1 MKSSLNEILG
11 NNAPTPTQ
19 QPSQAPANEVAAT
32 SSSVE
37 PFDYGKAE
45 AEKPTFTPPTVEP
58 QGTEQGQTSEAKI
71 VPPLVIPSQQPKPEE
86 PTENPRMSYVEMY
99 QRLNPFQP
107 PTEEE
112 LEKERK
118 KAKREKIFAA
128 IGDGISALSNLY
140 FTTRYAPNMYNHEN
154 AQSAKVER
162 KWQQLQADRDAQ
174 MNAYIRNL
182 MAAKQADDDREDK
195 DRNWKRLIGMDEYNK
210 KKDADELQYR
220 KDRDEKK
227 DEQWKDSYN
236 QKENQFN
243 VNVGLKEKDQAE
255 RARHNKA
262 TEGIAGAQLG
272 ETRRHHLVSEAQGA
286 QRLAGGGSRGKAQET
301 ITLADG
307 SVYTFSPERKGAL
320 TSLAPIMVKKAK
332 AAAERYSKANN
343 WKLAKHYKELAKSI
357 EGARSKS
364 ALAAI
369 VTANVGDFPSLDTD
383 VRNMIGAYGD
393 SEDTGSGGFNIN
405 NYQRGGSGKKTT
417 PKKTTN
423 KPPLN

>member
-1 MKSSLNEILG
+1 
-11 NNAPTPTQ
+11 
-19 QPSQAPANEVAAT
+19 
-32 SSSVE
+32 
-37 PFDYGKAE
+37 
-45 AEKPTFTPPTVEP
+45 
-58 QGTEQGQTSEAKI
+58 
-71 VPPLVIPSQQPKPEE
+71 
-86 PTENPRMSYVEMY
+86 MSYVEMY

-107 PTEEE
+107 PTEED

-118 KAKREKIFAA
+118 KAKRDKIFAA

-182 MAAKQADDDREDK
+182 MAAQQADDDREDK
-195 DRNWKRLIGMDEYNK
+195 DRNWKRQIGMDEYNK

-255 RARHNKA
+255 RARHNQV
-262 TEGIAGAQLG
+262 TEGLTGAQLG
-272 ETRRHHLVSEAQGA
+272 ETRRHHLVSENQNAQY
-286 QRLAGGGSRGKAQET
+286 LAGGGSRGKAQET

-320 TSLAPIMVKKAK
+320 TSLAPTMIKKAK

-357 EGARSKS
+357 EKAKSKS

-383 VRNMIGAYGD
+383 VRRMIGASD
-393 SEDTGSGGFNIN
+393 DFDNMNSGGFNIN
-405 NYQRGGSGKKTT
+405 NYRVGGGTTKKPT

>member
-11 NNAPTPTQ
+11 NNAPTPKQ

-32 SSSVE
+32 SSVE

-45 AEKPTFTPPTVEP
+45 EEKPTFTPPTVEP

-71 VPPLVIPSQQPKPEE
+71 VPPLAIPSQQPKPEE

-112 LEKERK
+112 LERERK

-195 DRNWKRLIGMDEYNK
+195 DRNWKRQIGMDEYNK
-210 KKDADELQYR
+210 KKDADELQYK
-220 KDRDEKK
+220 KDRDKKK
-227 DEQWKDSYN
+227 DEQWKDSYD

-255 RARHNKA
+255 RARHNQA
-262 TEGIAGAQLG
+262 TEGLAGAQLG
-272 ETRRHHLVSEAQGA
+272 ETRRHHLVSENQNAQY
-286 QRLAGGGSRGKAQET
+286 LAGGGSRGKAQET

-320 TSLAPIMVKKAK
+320 TSLAPIMIKKAK
-332 AAAERYSKANN
+332 AAAERYSKAND
-343 WKLAKHYKELAKSI
+343 WKSAKHYKELAKSI
-357 EGARSKS
+357 EKAKSKS

-369 VTANVGDFPSLDTD
+369 VTANVGDFPSLDAD
-383 VRNMIGAYGD
+383 VRNMIGASD
-393 SEDTGSGGFNIN
+393 DFDNMNSGGFNVN
-405 NYQRGGSGKKTT
+405 NYRVGGRTTKKPT

>member
-32 SSSVE
+32 SSVE

-58 QGTEQGQTSEAKI
+58 QGTEQGQTSEAKV
-71 VPPLVIPSQQPKPEE
+71 VPPLAIPSQQPKPEE
-86 PTENPRMSYVEMY
+86 PAKNPRMSYVEMY

-107 PTEEE
+107 PTEED

-182 MAAKQADDDREDK
+182 MAAQQADDDREDK
-195 DRNWKRLIGMDEYNK
+195 DRNWKRQIGMDEYNK
-210 KKDADELQYR
+210 
-220 KDRDEKK
+220 DRDKVK
-227 DEQWKDSYN
+227 DKQWEDSYN
-236 QKENQFN
+236 QKENQFK
-243 VNVGLKEKDQAE
+243 VNVGLKEKAQAE
-255 RARHNKA
+255 TARHNKA
-262 TEGIAGAQLG
+262 TEGIAGAQLV
-272 ETRRHHLVSEAQGA
+272 ETKHHHRVTEAQGA
-286 QRLAGGGSRGKAQET
+286 QRLAMGVGSGKAQET

-307 SVYTFSPERKGAL
+307 SVYVFSPERKGAL
-320 TSLAPIMVKKAK
+320 TSLAPAMIKKAK
-332 AAAERYSKANN
+332 AAAERYSKAGD
-343 WKLAKHYKELAKSI
+343 WKSSNHYKELAKSI
-357 EGARSKS
+357 ETAKSKS

>member
-11 NNAPTPTQ
+11 SNEPTPKQ

-32 SSSVE
+32 SSVE
-37 PFDYGKAE
+37 PFDYSKAE
-45 AEKPTFTPPTVEP
+45 AEKPTFTPPTVNP
-58 QGTEQGQTSEAKI
+58 QGTEQEKTSEANI
-71 VPPLVIPSQQPKPEE
+71 VPPLAIPSQQPKTEE
-86 PTENPRMSYVEMY
+86 STENPRMSYVEMY

-107 PTEEE
+107 PTEED

-140 FTTRYAPNMYNHEN
+140 FTTQYAPNMYNHEN
-154 AQSAKVER
+154 GQSAKVER

-182 MAAKQADDDREDK
+182 MAAQQADDDREDK

-210 KKDADELQYR
+210 
-220 KDRDEKK
+220 DRDKVK
-227 DEQWKDSYN
+227 DKQWKDSYD
-236 QKENQFN
+236 QKEKQFK

-262 TEGIAGAQLG
+262 VEGLKGAQVV
-272 ETRRHHLVSEAQGA
+272 ETRRNHLVTEAQGA
-286 QRLAGGGSRGKAQET
+286 QRLAMGAGSGKAQET

-307 SVYTFSPERKGAL
+307 SVYVFSPERKGAL
-320 TSLAPIMVKKAK
+320 TSLAPTMVKKAK
-332 AAAERYSKANN
+332 AAAERYSKAGD
-343 WKLAKHYKELAKSI
+343 WKSSNHYKELATALETAK
-357 EGARSKS
+357 SKS

-383 VRNMIGAYGD
+383 VRNMIGAYNY

-405 NYQRGGSGKKTT
+405 NYKRGGSGKKTT

>member
-11 NNAPTPTQ
+11 NNAPTPKQ

-32 SSSVE
+32 SSVE

-71 VPPLVIPSQQPKPEE
+71 VPPLAIPSQQPKPEE

-107 PTEEE
+107 PTEED

-182 MAAKQADDDREDK
+182 MAAQQADDDREDK
-195 DRNWKRLIGMDEYNK
+195 DRNWKRQIGMDEYNK
-210 KKDADELQYR
+210 
-220 KDRDEKK
+220 DRDKVK
-227 DEQWKDSYN
+227 DKQWEDSYN
-236 QKENQFN
+236 QKENQFK

-255 RARHNKA
+255 RARHNQV
-262 TEGIAGAQLG
+262 TEGLTRAGLG
-272 ETRRHHLVSEAQGA
+272 ETRRHHRVTEAQGA
-286 QRLAGGGSRGKAQET
+286 QRLAMGVGSGRAQDT

-307 SVYTFSPERKGAL
+307 SVYVFSPERKGAL
-320 TSLAPIMVKKAK
+320 TSLAPAMIKKAK
-332 AAAERYSKANN
+332 AAAERYSKAGD
-343 WKLAKHYKELAKSI
+343 WKSAKHYKELAKSI
-357 EGARSKS
+357 EGAKSKS

-369 VTANVGDFPSLDTD
+369 VTANVGDFPSLDAD
-383 VRNMIGAYGD
+383 VRNMIGAYD
-393 SEDTGSGGFNIN
+393 DFDNTNSGGFNIN

-417 PKKTTN
+417 PNKTAN

>member
-11 NNAPTPTQ
+11 SNEPTPKQ

-32 SSSVE
+32 SSVE
-37 PFDYGKAE
+37 PFDYSKAE
-45 AEKPTFTPPTVEP
+45 AEKPTFTPPTVNP
-58 QGTEQGQTSEAKI
+58 QGTEQEKTSEAKI
-71 VPPLVIPSQQPKPEE
+71 VPPLAIPSQQPKTEE
-86 PTENPRMSYVEMY
+86 STENPRMSYVEMY

-107 PTEEE
+107 PTEED

-140 FTTRYAPNMYNHEN
+140 FTTQYAPNMYNHEN
-154 AQSAKVER
+154 GQSAKVER

-182 MAAKQADDDREDK
+182 MAAQQADDDREDK
-195 DRNWKRLIGMDEYNK
+195 DRNWKRLIGIDEYNK
-210 KKDADELQYR
+210 DRNKVKDQ
-220 KDRDEKK
+220 
-227 DEQWKDSYN
+227 QWKDSYD
-236 QKENQFN
+236 QKEKQFK

-255 RARHNKA
+255 IARHNKA
-262 TEGIAGAQLG
+262 VERLTGAQIG
-272 ETRRHHLVSEAQGA
+272 ESRQHHRVTEAQGA
-286 QRLAGGGSRGKAQET
+286 QRLAMGAGSGKAQET

-307 SVYTFSPERKGAL
+307 SVYVFSPERKGAL
-320 TSLAPIMVKKAK
+320 TSLVPAMIKKAK
-332 AAAERYSKANN
+332 AAAERYSKAND
-343 WKLAKHYKELAKSI
+343 WKSSKHYKELATALETAK
-357 EGARSKS
+357 SKS

-383 VRNMIGAYGD
+383 VRTMIGAYNY

-405 NYQRGGSGKKTT
+405 NYKRGGSGKKTT

>member
-32 SSSVE
+32 SSVE

-58 QGTEQGQTSEAKI
+58 QGTEQGQTSEAKV
-71 VPPLVIPSQQPKPEE
+71 VPPLAIPTQQPKPEE
-86 PTENPRMSYVEMY
+86 PAKNPRMSYVEMY

-107 PTEEE
+107 PTEED

-118 KAKREKIFAA
+118 KAKRDKIFAA

-182 MAAKQADDDREDK
+182 MAAQQADDDREDK
-195 DRNWKRLIGMDEYNK
+195 DRNWKRQIGMDEYNK

-357 EGARSKS
+357 EKAKSKS

-383 VRNMIGAYGD
+383 VRRMIGASD
-393 SEDTGSGGFNIN
+393 DFDNMNSGGFNIN
-405 NYQRGGSGKKTT
+405 NYRVGGGTTKKPT

>member
-11 NNAPTPTQ
+11 NNAPTPKQ

-32 SSSVE
+32 SSVE

-58 QGTEQGQTSEAKI
+58 QRTEQGQTSEAKV
-71 VPPLVIPSQQPKPEE
+71 VPPLAIPSQQPKPEE

-107 PTEEE
+107 PTEED

-182 MAAKQADDDREDK
+182 MAAQQADDDREDK
-195 DRNWKRLIGMDEYNK
+195 DRNWKRQIGMDEYNK
-210 KKDADELQYR
+210 
-220 KDRDEKK
+220 DRDKVK
-227 DEQWKDSYN
+227 DKQWKDSYD
-236 QKENQFN
+236 QKENQFK
-243 VNVGLKEKDQAE
+243 VNVGLKEKAQAE
-255 RARHNKA
+255 TARHNKA

-272 ETRRHHLVSEAQGA
+272 ETRRHHRVTESQGA
-286 QRLAGGGSRGKAQET
+286 QRLAMGVGSGRAQET

-307 SVYTFSPERKGAL
+307 SVYVFSPERKGAL
-320 TSLAPIMVKKAK
+320 TSLAPAMIKKAK
-332 AAAERYSKANN
+332 AAAERYSKAGD
-343 WKLAKHYKELAKSI
+343 WKSSNHYKELAKSI
-357 EGARSKS
+357 EGAKSKS

>member
-1 MKSSLNEILG
+1 MKNSLNEILG
-11 NNAPTPTQ
+11 NNAPTPNQ
-19 QPSQAPANEVAAT
+19 QPSQAPANEMTTT
-32 SSSVE
+32 SSRVE

-45 AEKPTFTPPTVEP
+45 AEKPTFTPPTIES
-58 QGTEQGQTSEAKI
+58 QGTEQGQTSEAKV
-71 VPPLVIPSQQPKPEE
+71 VPPLATPTQQPKPEE
-86 PTENPRMSYVEMY
+86 PVKSPRMSYVEMY

-107 PTEEE
+107 PTKEE

-118 KAKREKIFAA
+118 KAKREKVFAA

-195 DRNWKRLIGMDEYNK
+195 DRNWKRQIGMDEYNK
-210 KKDADELQYR
+210 
-220 KDRDEKK
+220 DRDKVK
-227 DEQWKDSYN
+227 DKQWKDSYD
-236 QKENQFN
+236 QKDQQFKDN
-243 VNVGLKEKDQAE
+243 MTFKEK
-255 RARHNKA
+255 
-262 TEGIAGAQLG
+262 QLG
-272 ETRRHHLVSEAQGA
+272 ETVRNNKAIEGLKGAQLVETKHHHRVTEAQGA
-286 QRLAGGGSRGKAQET
+286 QRLAMGVGSGKAQET

-307 SVYTFSPERKGAL
+307 SVYVFSPERKGAL

>member
-11 NNAPTPTQ
+11 SNAPTPKQ

-32 SSSVE
+32 SSVE

-58 QGTEQGQTSEAKI
+58 QGAEQGQTSEAKV
-71 VPPLVIPSQQPKPEE
+71 VPPLAIPSQQPKPEE

-107 PTEEE
+107 PTEED

-182 MAAKQADDDREDK
+182 MAAQQADDDREDK
-195 DRNWKRLIGMDEYNK
+195 DRNWKRQIGMDEYNK
-210 KKDADELQYR
+210 
-220 KDRDEKK
+220 DRDKVK
-227 DEQWKDSYN
+227 DKQWKDSYD
-236 QKENQFN
+236 QKDKQFKENMTF
-243 VNVGLKEKDQAE
+243 KEKQQTE
-255 RARHNKA
+255 TARHNKA

-272 ETRRHHLVSEAQGA
+272 ETRRHHRVTEAQGA
-286 QRLAGGGSRGKAQET
+286 QRLAMGVGSGRAQET

-307 SVYTFSPERKGAL
+307 SVYVFSPERKGAL
-320 TSLAPIMVKKAK
+320 TSLAPTMIKKAK
-332 AAAERYSKANN
+332 AAAERYSKAGD
-343 WKLAKHYKELAKSI
+343 WKSSNHYKELATTLETAK
-357 EGARSKS
+357 SKS

>member
-11 NNAPTPTQ
+11 NNAPTPKQ

-32 SSSVE
+32 SSVE

-58 QGTEQGQTSEAKI
+58 QGAEQGQTSEAKV
-71 VPPLVIPSQQPKPEE
+71 VPPLAIPSQQPKPEE

-195 DRNWKRLIGMDEYNK
+195 DRNWKRQIGMDEYNK

-220 KDRDEKK
+220 KDRDKKK
-227 DEQWKDSYN
+227 DEQWKYSYDQKDN
-236 QKENQFN
+236 QFKENMTF
-243 VNVGLKEKDQAE
+243 KEKQQTE
-255 RARHNKA
+255 TARHHQA
-262 TEGIAGAQLG
+262 TEGLAGAQLG

-286 QRLAGGGSRGKAQET
+286 QRIAGGGARGKAQET

-320 TSLAPIMVKKAK
+320 TSLAPIMIKKAK
-332 AAAERYSKANN
+332 AAAERYSKANDR
-343 WKLAKHYKELAKSI
+343 KSSKHYKELATALEK
-357 EGARSKS
+357 AKSKS

-383 VRNMIGAYGD
+383 VRRMIGASD
-393 SEDTGSGGFNIN
+393 DFDNMNSGGFNIN

>member
-32 SSSVE
+32 SSVE

-58 QGTEQGQTSEAKI
+58 QGTEQGQTSEVKI
-71 VPPLVIPSQQPKPEE
+71 VPPLATPSQQPKPEE

-107 PTEEE
+107 PTEED

-195 DRNWKRLIGMDEYNK
+195 DRNWKRQIGMDEYNK

-255 RARHNKA
+255 RARHNQV
-262 TEGIAGAQLG
+262 TEGLTGAQLG
-272 ETRRHHLVSEAQGA
+272 ETRRHHLVSENQNAQY
-286 QRLAGGGSRGKAQET
+286 LAGGGSRGKAQET

-320 TSLAPIMVKKAK
+320 TSLAPTMIKKAK

-357 EGARSKS
+357 EKAKSKS

-383 VRNMIGAYGD
+383 VRRMIGASD
-393 SEDTGSGGFNIN
+393 DFDNMNSGGFNIN
-405 NYQRGGSGKKTT
+405 NYRVGGGTTKKPT

>member
-11 NNAPTPTQ
+11 NNAPTPKQ

-32 SSSVE
+32 SSVE

-58 QGTEQGQTSEAKI
+58 QGTEQGQTSEAKV
-71 VPPLVIPSQQPKPEE
+71 VPPLAIPTQQPKPEE
-86 PTENPRMSYVEMY
+86 PAKNPRMSYVEMY

-107 PTEEE
+107 PTEED

-118 KAKREKIFAA
+118 KAKRDKIFAA

-182 MAAKQADDDREDK
+182 MAAQQADDDREDK
-195 DRNWKRLIGMDEYNK
+195 DRNWKRQIGMDEYNK

-255 RARHNKA
+255 RARHNQV
-262 TEGIAGAQLG
+262 TEGLTGAQLG
-272 ETRRHHLVSEAQGA
+272 ETRRHHLVSENQNAQY
-286 QRLAGGGSRGKAQET
+286 LAGGGSRGKAQET

-320 TSLAPIMVKKAK
+320 TSLAPTMIKKAK

-357 EGARSKS
+357 EKAKSKS

-383 VRNMIGAYGD
+383 VRRMIGASD
-393 SEDTGSGGFNIN
+393 DFDNMNSGGFNIN
-405 NYQRGGSGKKTT
+405 NYRVGGGTTKKPT

>member
-11 NNAPTPTQ
+11 NNAPTPKQ

-32 SSSVE
+32 SSVE

-71 VPPLVIPSQQPKPEE
+71 VPPLAIPSQQPKPEE

-107 PTEEE
+107 PTEED

-182 MAAKQADDDREDK
+182 MAAQQADDDREDK
-195 DRNWKRLIGMDEYNK
+195 DRNWKRQIGMDEYNK

-255 RARHNKA
+255 RARHHQV
-262 TEGIAGAQLG
+262 TEGLTGAQLG
-272 ETRRHHLVSEAQGA
+272 ETRRHHLVSENQNAQY
-286 QRLAGGGSRGKAQET
+286 LAGGGARGKAQET

-320 TSLAPIMVKKAK
+320 TSLAPTMIKKAK

-357 EGARSKS
+357 EKAKSKS

-383 VRNMIGAYGD
+383 VRRMIGASD
-393 SEDTGSGGFNIN
+393 DFDNMNSGGFNIN
-405 NYQRGGSGKKTT
+405 NYRVGGGTTKKPT

>member
-11 NNAPTPTQ
+11 SNAPTPKQ

-32 SSSVE
+32 SSVE

-58 QGTEQGQTSEAKI
+58 QGAEQGQTSEAKV
-71 VPPLVIPSQQPKPEE
+71 VPPLAIPSQQPKPEE

-107 PTEEE
+107 PTEED

-182 MAAKQADDDREDK
+182 MAAQQADDDREDK
-195 DRNWKRLIGMDEYNK
+195 DRNWKRQIGMDEYNK
-210 KKDADELQYR
+210 
-220 KDRDEKK
+220 DRDKVK
-227 DEQWKDSYN
+227 DKQWKDSYD
-236 QKENQFN
+236 QKDKQFKENMTF
-243 VNVGLKEKDQAE
+243 KEK
-255 RARHNKA
+255 
-262 TEGIAGAQLG
+262 QLG
-272 ETRRHHLVSEAQGA
+272 ETVRNNKAIEGLKGAQLVETKHHHRVTEAQGA
-286 QRLAGGGSRGKAQET
+286 QRLAMGVGSGRAQET

-307 SVYTFSPERKGAL
+307 SVYVFSPERKGAL
-320 TSLAPIMVKKAK
+320 TSLAPTMIKKAK
-332 AAAERYSKANN
+332 AAAERYSKAGD
-343 WKLAKHYKELAKSI
+343 WKSSNHYKELATTLETAK
-357 EGARSKS
+357 SKS

>member
-11 NNAPTPTQ
+11 NNAPTPKQ

-32 SSSVE
+32 SSVE

-71 VPPLVIPSQQPKPEE
+71 VPPLAIPSQQPKPEE
-86 PTENPRMSYVEMY
+86 PAKNPRMSYVEMY

-112 LEKERK
+112 LERERK

-182 MAAKQADDDREDK
+182 MAAQQVDDDREDK
-195 DRNWKRLIGMDEYNK
+195 DRNWKRQIGMDEYNK
-210 KKDADELQYR
+210 
-220 KDRDEKK
+220 DRDKVK
-227 DEQWKDSYN
+227 DKQWKDSYD
-236 QKENQFN
+236 QKDQQFKDN
-243 VNVGLKEKDQAE
+243 MTFKEKQQAETERNNKAIEGLK
-255 RARHNKA
+255 
-262 TEGIAGAQLG
+262 GAQLV
-272 ETRRHHLVSEAQGA
+272 ETKHHHRVTESQGA
-286 QRLAGGGSRGKAQET
+286 QRLAMGVGSGKAQET

-307 SVYTFSPERKGAL
+307 SVYVFSPERKGAL
-320 TSLAPIMVKKAK
+320 TSLAPAMIKKAK
-332 AAAERYSKANN
+332 AAAERYSKAND
-343 WKLAKHYKELAKSI
+343 WKSSKHYKELATALETAK
-357 EGARSKS
+357 SKS

-383 VRNMIGAYGD
+383 VRNMIGAYNY

-405 NYQRGGSGKKTT
+405 NYKRGGSGKKTT

>member
-11 NNAPTPTQ
+11 NNAPIPKQ

-32 SSSVE
+32 SSVE

-45 AEKPTFTPPTVEP
+45 AEKPTFTPPTIEP

-71 VPPLVIPSQQPKPEE
+71 VPPLAIPSQQPKPEE
-86 PTENPRMSYVEMY
+86 PAKNPRMSYVEMY

-107 PTEEE
+107 LTEEE
-112 LEKERK
+112 LERERK

-182 MAAKQADDDREDK
+182 MAAQQADDDREDK
-195 DRNWKRLIGMDEYNK
+195 DRNWKRQIGMDEYNK
-210 KKDADELQYR
+210 
-220 KDRDEKK
+220 DRDKVK
-227 DEQWKDSYN
+227 DKQWKDSYD
-236 QKENQFN
+236 QKDKQFKENMTF
-243 VNVGLKEKDQAE
+243 KEKQQAE
-255 RARHNKA
+255 TARHNQA
-262 TEGIAGAQLG
+262 TEGLKGAQLV
-272 ETRRHHLVSEAQGA
+272 EARRNHLVTEAQGA
-286 QRLAGGGSRGKAQET
+286 QRLAMGVGSGKAQET

-307 SVYTFSPERKGAL
+307 SVYVFSPERKGAL
-320 TSLAPIMVKKAK
+320 TSLAPAMIKKAK
-332 AAAERYSKANN
+332 AAAERYSKAND
-343 WKLAKHYKELAKSI
+343 WKSAKHYKELAKSI
-357 EGARSKS
+357 ENAKSKS

-383 VRNMIGAYGD
+383 VRNMIGAYD
-393 SEDTGSGGFNIN
+393 DLEDTGSGGFNIN
-405 NYQRGGSGKKTT
+405 NYKRGGSGKKTT

>member
-32 SSSVE
+32 SS
-37 PFDYGKAE
+37 
-45 AEKPTFTPPTVEP
+45 VEP

-71 VPPLVIPSQQPKPEE
+71 VPPLATPSQQPKPE

-182 MAAKQADDDREDK
+182 MAAQQADDDREDK
-195 DRNWKRLIGMDEYNK
+195 DRNWKRQIGMDEYNK
-210 KKDADELQYR
+210 KKDADELQYK
-220 KDRDEKK
+220 KDRDKKK
-227 DEQWKDSYN
+227 DEQWKDSYDQKDN
-236 QKENQFN
+236 QFKENMTF
-243 VNVGLKEKDQAE
+243 KEKQQTE
-255 RARHNKA
+255 TARHHQA
-262 TEGIAGAQLG
+262 TEGLAGAQLG
-272 ETRRHHLVSEAQGA
+272 ETRRHHLVREKQGA
-286 QRLAGGGSRGKAQET
+286 QRLAMGVGSGRAQET

-320 TSLAPIMVKKAK
+320 TSLAPTMIKKAK

-357 EGARSKS
+357 ENAKSKS

-417 PKKTTN
+417 PKKTAN

>member
-11 NNAPTPTQ
+11 NNAPTPKQ

-32 SSSVE
+32 SSVE

-58 QGTEQGQTSEAKI
+58 QGTEQGQTSEAKV
-71 VPPLVIPSQQPKPEE
+71 VPPLAIPSQQPKPEE

-107 PTEEE
+107 PTEED

-174 MNAYIRNL
+174 INAYIRNL
-182 MAAKQADDDREDK
+182 MAAQQADDDREDK
-195 DRNWKRLIGMDEYNK
+195 DRNWKRQIGMDEYNK
-210 KKDADELQYR
+210 KKDADELQYK
-220 KDRDEKK
+220 KDRDKKK
-227 DEQWKDSYN
+227 DEQWEDAYN

-255 RARHNKA
+255 RARHNQA
-262 TEGIAGAQLG
+262 TEGLAGAQLG
-272 ETRRHHLVSEAQGA
+272 ETRRHHLVSENQNAQY
-286 QRLAGGGSRGKAQET
+286 LAGGGSRGKAQET

-320 TSLAPIMVKKAK
+320 TSLAPTMIKKAK

-357 EGARSKS
+357 EKAKSKS

-383 VRNMIGAYGD
+383 VRRMIGASD
-393 SEDTGSGGFNIN
+393 NFDNTDSGGFNIN
-405 NYQRGGSGKKTT
+405 NYRVGGGTTKKPT

>member
-11 NNAPTPTQ
+11 NNAPTPKQ

-32 SSSVE
+32 SSVE

-58 QGTEQGQTSEAKI
+58 QGTEQGQTSEDKI
-71 VPPLVIPSQQPKPEE
+71 VPPLAIPSQQPKPEE

-195 DRNWKRLIGMDEYNK
+195 DRNWKRQIGMDEYNK

-220 KDRDEKK
+220 KDRDKKK
-227 DEQWKDSYN
+227 DEQWKDSYD

-243 VNVGLKEKDQAE
+243 VNVGLKEKAQAE
-255 RARHNKA
+255 TARHNKA
-262 TEGIAGAQLG
+262 TEGIAGAQLV
-272 ETRRHHLVSEAQGA
+272 ETKHHHRVTESQGA
-286 QRLAGGGSRGKAQET
+286 QRLAMGVGSGKAQET

-307 SVYTFSPERKGAL
+307 SVYVFSPERKGAL
-320 TSLAPIMVKKAK
+320 TSLAPTMVKKAK
-332 AAAERYSKANN
+332 AAAERYSKAGD
-343 WKLAKHYKELAKSI
+343 WKSSNHYKELATALETAK
-357 EGARSKS
+357 SKS

>member
-32 SSSVE
+32 SSVE

-58 QGTEQGQTSEAKI
+58 QGTEQGQTSEAKV
-71 VPPLVIPSQQPKPEE
+71 VPPLAIPTQQPKPEE
-86 PTENPRMSYVEMY
+86 PAKNPRMSYVEMY

-107 PTEEE
+107 PTEED

-118 KAKREKIFAA
+118 KAKRDKIFAA

-182 MAAKQADDDREDK
+182 MAAQQADDDREDK
-195 DRNWKRLIGMDEYNK
+195 DRNWKRQIGMDEYNK

-320 TSLAPIMVKKAK
+320 TSLAPTMIKKAK

-357 EGARSKS
+357 EKAKSKS

-383 VRNMIGAYGD
+383 VRRMIGASD
-393 SEDTGSGGFNIN
+393 DFDNMNSGGFNIN
-405 NYQRGGSGKKTT
+405 NYRVGGGTTKKPT

>member
-11 NNAPTPTQ
+11 SNEPTPKQ

-32 SSSVE
+32 SSVE
-37 PFDYGKAE
+37 PFDYSKAE
-45 AEKPTFTPPTVEP
+45 AEKPTFTPPTVNP
-58 QGTEQGQTSEAKI
+58 QGTEQEKTSEAKI
-71 VPPLVIPSQQPKPEE
+71 VPPLAIPSQQPKTEE
-86 PTENPRMSYVEMY
+86 STENPRMSYVEMY

-107 PTEEE
+107 PTEED

-140 FTTRYAPNMYNHEN
+140 FTTQYAPNMYNHEN

-182 MAAKQADDDREDK
+182 MAAQQADDDREDK
-195 DRNWKRLIGMDEYNK
+195 DRNWKRQIGMDEYNK
-210 KKDADELQYR
+210 DRNKVKD
-220 KDRDEKK
+220 K
-227 DEQWKDSYN
+227 QWKDSYD
-236 QKENQFN
+236 QKEKQFK

-255 RARHNKA
+255 RARHNQV
-262 TEGIAGAQLG
+262 TEGLTGAQVG
-272 ETRRHHLVSEAQGA
+272 ETRRHHRVTEAQGA
-286 QRLAGGGSRGKAQET
+286 QRLAMGAGSGKAQET

-307 SVYTFSPERKGAL
+307 SVYVFSPERKGAL
-320 TSLAPIMVKKAK
+320 TSLAPTMVKKAK
-332 AAAERYSKANN
+332 AAAERYSKAGD
-343 WKLAKHYKELAKSI
+343 WKSSNHYKELATALETAK
-357 EGARSKS
+357 SKS

-383 VRNMIGAYGD
+383 VRNMIGAYNY

-405 NYQRGGSGKKTT
+405 NYKRGGSGKKTT

>member
-32 SSSVE
+32 SSRVE

-71 VPPLVIPSQQPKPEE
+71 VPPLAIPSQQPKPEE

-195 DRNWKRLIGMDEYNK
+195 DRNWKRQIGMDEYNK
-210 KKDADELQYR
+210 
-220 KDRDEKK
+220 DRDKVK
-227 DEQWKDSYN
+227 DKQWQDSYD
-236 QKENQFN
+236 QKEKQFK

-262 TEGIAGAQLG
+262 TEGIAGAQLV
-272 ETRRHHLVSEAQGA
+272 ETRKHHRVTEAQGA
-286 QRLAGGGSRGKAQET
+286 QRLAMGLGSGKAQET

-307 SVYTFSPERKGAL
+307 SVYVFSPERKGAL
-320 TSLAPIMVKKAK
+320 TSLAPAMIKKAK
-332 AAAERYSKANN
+332 AAAERYSKAND
-343 WKLAKHYKELAKSI
+343 WKSSKHYKELATALETAK
-357 EGARSKS
+357 SKS

>member
-32 SSSVE
+32 SSVE

-58 QGTEQGQTSEAKI
+58 QGAEQGQTSEAKV
-71 VPPLVIPSQQPKPEE
+71 VPPLAIPSQQPKPEE

-107 PTEEE
+107 PTEED

-195 DRNWKRLIGMDEYNK
+195 DRNWKRQIGMDEYNK
-210 KKDADELQYR
+210 
-220 KDRDEKK
+220 DRDKVK
-227 DEQWKDSYN
+227 DKQWQDSYD
-236 QKENQFN
+236 QKEKQFK

-262 TEGIAGAQLG
+262 TEGIAGAQLV
-272 ETRRHHLVSEAQGA
+272 ETRKHHRVTEAQGA
-286 QRLAGGGSRGKAQET
+286 QRLAMGLGSGRAQET

-320 TSLAPIMVKKAK
+320 MSLAPAMIKKAK
-332 AAAERYSKANN
+332 AAAERYSKAGD
-343 WKLAKHYKELAKSI
+343 WKSSKHYKELATTLETAK
-357 EGARSKS
+357 SKS

>member
-32 SSSVE
+32 SSVE

-58 QGTEQGQTSEAKI
+58 QGTEQGQTSEVKI
-71 VPPLVIPSQQPKPEE
+71 VPPLATPSQQPKPEE

-107 PTEEE
+107 PTEED

-210 KKDADELQYR
+210 
-220 KDRDEKK
+220 DRDKVK
-227 DEQWKDSYN
+227 DKQWQDSYD
-236 QKENQFN
+236 QKEKQFK

-262 TEGIAGAQLG
+262 TEGIAGAQLV
-272 ETRRHHLVSEAQGA
+272 ETRQHHRITEAQGA
-286 QRLAGGGSRGKAQET
+286 QRLAMGVGSGKAQET

-307 SVYTFSPERKGAL
+307 SVYVFSPERKGAL
-320 TSLAPIMVKKAK
+320 TSLAPIMIKKAK
-332 AAAERYSKANN
+332 AAAERYSKAGD
-343 WKLAKHYKELAKSI
+343 WKSSNHYKELAKSI
-357 EGARSKS
+357 EGAKSKS

>member
-32 SSSVE
+32 SSVE

-71 VPPLVIPSQQPKPEE
+71 VPPLAIPSQQPKPEE

-195 DRNWKRLIGMDEYNK
+195 DRNWKRQIGMDEYNK
-210 KKDADELQYR
+210 
-220 KDRDEKK
+220 DRDKVK
-227 DEQWKDSYN
+227 DKQWQDSYD
-236 QKENQFN
+236 QKEKQFK

-262 TEGIAGAQLG
+262 TEGIAGAQLV
-272 ETRRHHLVSEAQGA
+272 ETRKHHRVTEAQGA
-286 QRLAGGGSRGKAQET
+286 QRLAMGLGSGKAQET

-307 SVYTFSPERKGAL
+307 SVYVFSPERKGAL
-320 TSLAPIMVKKAK
+320 TSLAPAMIKKAK
-332 AAAERYSKANN
+332 AAAERYSKAND
-343 WKLAKHYKELAKSI
+343 WKSSKHYKELATALETAK
-357 EGARSKS
+357 SKS

-417 PKKTTN
+417 PKKTAN

>member
-32 SSSVE
+32 SSVE

-45 AEKPTFTPPTVEP
+45 AEKPTFTPPTIEP

-71 VPPLVIPSQQPKPEE
+71 VPPLAIPSQQPKPEE

-195 DRNWKRLIGMDEYNK
+195 DRNWKRQIGMDEYNK
-210 KKDADELQYR
+210 
-220 KDRDEKK
+220 DRDKVK
-227 DEQWKDSYN
+227 DKQWQDSYD
-236 QKENQFN
+236 QKEKQFK

-262 TEGIAGAQLG
+262 TEGIAGAQLV
-272 ETRRHHLVSEAQGA
+272 ETRKHHRVTEAQGA
-286 QRLAGGGSRGKAQET
+286 QRLAMGVGSGKAQET

-307 SVYTFSPERKGAL
+307 SVYVFSPERKGAL

-332 AAAERYSKANN
+332 AAADRYSKANN

>member
-11 NNAPTPTQ
+11 NNAPTPKQ

-32 SSSVE
+32 SSVE

-58 QGTEQGQTSEAKI
+58 QGTEQGQTSEAKV
-71 VPPLVIPSQQPKPEE
+71 VPPLAIPSQQPKPEE

-107 PTEEE
+107 PTEED

-182 MAAKQADDDREDK
+182 MAAQQADDDREDK
-195 DRNWKRLIGMDEYNK
+195 DRNWKRQIGMDEYNK
-210 KKDADELQYR
+210 
-220 KDRDEKK
+220 DRDKVK
-227 DEQWKDSYN
+227 DKQWKDSYD
-236 QKENQFN
+236 QKENQFK

-272 ETRRHHLVSEAQGA
+272 ETRRHHRVTEAQGA
-286 QRLAGGGSRGKAQET
+286 QRLAMGVGSGRAQET

-307 SVYTFSPERKGAL
+307 SVYVFSPERKGAL
-320 TSLAPIMVKKAK
+320 TSLAPTMIKKAK

-357 EGARSKS
+357 ENAKSKS

>member
-11 NNAPTPTQ
+11 SNEPTPKQ

-32 SSSVE
+32 SSVE
-37 PFDYGKAE
+37 PFDYSKAE
-45 AEKPTFTPPTVEP
+45 AEKPTFTPPTVNP
-58 QGTEQGQTSEAKI
+58 QGTEQEKTSEAKI
-71 VPPLVIPSQQPKPEE
+71 VPPLAIPSQQPKTEE
-86 PTENPRMSYVEMY
+86 STENPRMSYVEMY

-107 PTEEE
+107 PTEED

-140 FTTRYAPNMYNHEN
+140 FTTQYAPNMYNHEN

-182 MAAKQADDDREDK
+182 MAAQQADDDREDK
-195 DRNWKRLIGMDEYNK
+195 DRNWKRQIGMDEYNK
-210 KKDADELQYR
+210 DRNKVKD
-220 KDRDEKK
+220 K
-227 DEQWKDSYN
+227 QWKDSYD
-236 QKENQFN
+236 QKEKQFK

-255 RARHNKA
+255 RARHNQV
-262 TEGIAGAQLG
+262 TEGLTGAQVG
-272 ETRRHHLVSEAQGA
+272 ETRRHHRVTEAQGA
-286 QRLAGGGSRGKAQET
+286 QRLAMGAGSGKAQET

-307 SVYTFSPERKGAL
+307 SVYVFSPERKGAL
-320 TSLAPIMVKKAK
+320 TSLAPTMVKKAK
-332 AAAERYSKANN
+332 AAAERYSKAGD
-343 WKLAKHYKELAKSI
+343 WKSSNHYKELATALETAK
-357 EGARSKS
+357 SKS

-383 VRNMIGAYGD
+383 VRNMIGAYNY

-405 NYQRGGSGKKTT
+405 NYKRGGIGKKTT

>member
-11 NNAPTPTQ
+11 NNAPTPKQ

-32 SSSVE
+32 SSVE

-45 AEKPTFTPPTVEP
+45 EEKPTFTPPTIEP

-71 VPPLVIPSQQPKPEE
+71 VPPLAIPSQQPKPEE

-112 LEKERK
+112 LERERK

-182 MAAKQADDDREDK
+182 MAAKQADDDRDAQ
-195 DRNWKRLIGMDEYNK
+195 DRNWKRQIGMDEYNK
-210 KKDADELQYR
+210 KKDADELQYK
-220 KDRDEKK
+220 KDRDKKK
-227 DEQWKDSYN
+227 DEQWKDSYD

-255 RARHNKA
+255 RARHNQA
-262 TEGIAGAQLG
+262 TEGLAGAQLG
-272 ETRRHHLVSEAQGA
+272 ETRRHHIVSENQNAQY
-286 QRLAGGGSRGKAQET
+286 LAGGGSRGKAQET

-320 TSLAPIMVKKAK
+320 TSLAPIMIKKAK
-332 AAAERYSKANN
+332 AAAERYSKAND
-343 WKLAKHYKELAKSI
+343 WKSAKHYKELAKSI
-357 EGARSKS
+357 EKAKSKS

-369 VTANVGDFPSLDTD
+369 VTANVGDFPSLDAD
-383 VRNMIGAYGD
+383 VRNMIGASD
-393 SEDTGSGGFNIN
+393 DFDNMNSGGFNVN
-405 NYQRGGSGKKTT
+405 NYRVGGRTTKKPT

>member
-11 NNAPTPTQ
+11 NNAPTPKQ
-19 QPSQAPANEVAAT
+19 QPSQAPTSEVAAT
-32 SSSVE
+32 SSRVE

-45 AEKPTFTPPTVEP
+45 AEKPTFTPPTIEP

-71 VPPLVIPSQQPKPEE
+71 VPPLAIPSQQPKPEE

-118 KAKREKIFAA
+118 KAKREKIFAG

-182 MAAKQADDDREDK
+182 MAAQQADDDREDK
-195 DRNWKRLIGMDEYNK
+195 DRNWKRQIGMDEYNK

-227 DEQWKDSYN
+227 DEQWKDSYD
-236 QKENQFN
+236 QKNNQFN
-243 VNVGLKEKDQAE
+243 ENMTFKKAQLGETV
-255 RARHNKA
+255 RHNTA

-272 ETRRHHLVSEAQGA
+272 ETRRHHRVSEAQNA
-286 QRLAGGGSRGKAQET
+286 QYLAGGGTRGKAQET

-320 TSLAPIMVKKAK
+320 TSLAPTMVKKAK
-332 AAAERYSKANN
+332 EAAERYSKANN
-343 WKLAKHYKELAKSI
+343 WKAARHYKELAKSI
-357 EGARSKS
+357 EGAKSKS

-383 VRNMIGAYGD
+383 VRRMIGASD
-393 SEDTGSGGFNIN
+393 NFDNTNSGGFNIN

>member
-11 NNAPTPTQ
+11 NNAPTPKQ

-32 SSSVE
+32 SSVE

-45 AEKPTFTPPTVEP
+45 AEKPTFTPPTVEL

-71 VPPLVIPSQQPKPEE
+71 VPPLAIPSQQPKPEE

-107 PTEEE
+107 PTEED

-182 MAAKQADDDREDK
+182 MAAQQADDDREDK
-195 DRNWKRLIGMDEYNK
+195 DRNWKRQIGMDEYNK
-210 KKDADELQYR
+210 
-220 KDRDEKK
+220 DRDKVK
-227 DEQWKDSYN
+227 DKQWKDSYD
-236 QKENQFN
+236 QKENQFK
-243 VNVGLKEKDQAE
+243 VNVGLKEKAQAE
-255 RARHNKA
+255 TARHNKA
-262 TEGIAGAQLG
+262 TEGIAGAQLV
-272 ETRRHHLVSEAQGA
+272 ETKHHHRVTEAQGA
-286 QRLAGGGSRGKAQET
+286 QRLAMGVGSGRAQET

-307 SVYTFSPERKGAL
+307 SVYVFSPERKGAL
-320 TSLAPIMVKKAK
+320 TSLAPTMIKKAK
-332 AAAERYSKANN
+332 AAAERYSKENN

-357 EGARSKS
+357 ENAKSKS

>member
-11 NNAPTPTQ
+11 SNAPTPKQ

-32 SSSVE
+32 SSVE
-37 PFDYGKAE
+37 PFDYGKAD

-58 QGTEQGQTSEAKI
+58 QGTEQGQTSEAKV
-71 VPPLVIPSQQPKPEE
+71 VPPLAIPSQQPKPEE

-107 PTEEE
+107 PTEED

-195 DRNWKRLIGMDEYNK
+195 DRNWKRQIGMDEYNK
-210 KKDADELQYR
+210 
-220 KDRDEKK
+220 DRDKVK
-227 DEQWKDSYN
+227 DKQWEDSYN
-236 QKENQFN
+236 QKENQFK
-243 VNVGLKEKDQAE
+243 VNVGLKEKAQAE
-255 RARHNKA
+255 TARHNKA
-262 TEGIAGAQLG
+262 TEGIAGAQLV
-272 ETRRHHLVSEAQGA
+272 ETKHHHRVTESQGA
-286 QRLAGGGSRGKAQET
+286 QRLAMGVGSGKAQET

-307 SVYTFSPERKGAL
+307 SVYVFSPERKGAL
-320 TSLAPIMVKKAK
+320 TSLAPTMIKKAK
-332 AAAERYSKANN
+332 AAAERYSKAGD
-343 WKLAKHYKELAKSI
+343 WKSSNHYKELATALETAK
-357 EGARSKS
+357 SKS

>member
-32 SSSVE
+32 SSVE

-71 VPPLVIPSQQPKPEE
+71 VPPLAIPSQQPKPEE

-112 LEKERK
+112 LERERK

-182 MAAKQADDDREDK
+182 MAAQQADDDREDK
-195 DRNWKRLIGMDEYNK
+195 DRNWKRQIGMDEYNK

-236 QKENQFN
+236 QKESQFN
-243 VNVGLKEKDQAE
+243 ANVALKEKDQAE
-255 RARHNKA
+255 RARHNQK
-262 TEGIAGAQLG
+262 TESLTGAQIN
-272 ETRRHHLVSEAQGA
+272 ETKRHHLVSENQNAQY
-286 QRLAGGGSRGKAQET
+286 LAGGGSRGKAQET

-320 TSLAPIMVKKAK
+320 TSLAPTMIKKAK

-357 EGARSKS
+357 EKAKSKS

-383 VRNMIGAYGD
+383 VRRMIGASD
-393 SEDTGSGGFNIN
+393 DFDNMNSGGFNIN
-405 NYQRGGSGKKTT
+405 NYRVGGGTTKKPT

>member
-11 NNAPTPTQ
+11 NNAPTPKQ

-32 SSSVE
+32 SSVE

-45 AEKPTFTPPTVEP
+45 AEKPTFTPPTIEP

-71 VPPLVIPSQQPKPEE
+71 VPPLAIPSQQPKPEE

-107 PTEEE
+107 PTEED

-182 MAAKQADDDREDK
+182 MAAQQADDDREDK
-195 DRNWKRLIGMDEYNK
+195 DRNWKRQIGMDEYNK
-210 KKDADELQYR
+210 
-220 KDRDEKK
+220 DRDEVK
-227 DEQWKDSYN
+227 DKQWQDSYD
-236 QKENQFN
+236 QKENQFK

-255 RARHNKA
+255 RARHNKV
-262 TEGIAGAQLG
+262 TEGLTGAQLG
-272 ETRRHHLVSEAQGA
+272 ETRRHHRVTEAQGA
-286 QRLAGGGSRGKAQET
+286 QRLAMGGGSGKAQET

-307 SVYTFSPERKGAL
+307 SVYVFSPERKGAL
-320 TSLAPIMVKKAK
+320 TSLAPIMIKKAK
-332 AAAERYSKANN
+332 AAAERYSKAGD
-343 WKLAKHYKELAKSI
+343 WKSSNHYKELAKSI
-357 EGARSKS
+357 EGAKSKS

-383 VRNMIGAYGD
+383 VRNMIGASD
-393 SEDTGSGGFNIN
+393 DFDNTNSGGFNIN
-405 NYQRGGSGKKTT
+405 NYKRGGSGKKTT

>member
-11 NNAPTPTQ
+11 NNAPTPKQ

-32 SSSVE
+32 SSVE

-58 QGTEQGQTSEAKI
+58 QRTEQGQTSEAKV
-71 VPPLVIPSQQPKPEE
+71 VPPLAIPSQQPKPEE

-107 PTEEE
+107 PTEED

-182 MAAKQADDDREDK
+182 MAAQQADDDREDK
-195 DRNWKRLIGMDEYNK
+195 DRNWKRQIGMDEYNK
-210 KKDADELQYR
+210 
-220 KDRDEKK
+220 DRDKVK
-227 DEQWKDSYN
+227 DKQWKDSYD
-236 QKENQFN
+236 QKENQFK
-243 VNVGLKEKDQAE
+243 VNVGLKEKAQAE
-255 RARHNKA
+255 TARHNKA

-272 ETRRHHLVSEAQGA
+272 ETRRHHRVTESQGA
-286 QRLAGGGSRGKAQET
+286 QRLAMGVGSGRAQET

-307 SVYTFSPERKGAL
+307 SVYVFSPERKGAL
-320 TSLAPIMVKKAK
+320 TSLAPTMIKKAK
-332 AAAERYSKANN
+332 AAAERYSKAGD
-343 WKLAKHYKELAKSI
+343 WKSSNHYKELAKSI
-357 EGARSKS
+357 ENAKSKS

>member
-11 NNAPTPTQ
+11 NNAPTPKQ

-32 SSSVE
+32 SSVE

-45 AEKPTFTPPTVEP
+45 EEKPTFTPPTVEP
-58 QGTEQGQTSEAKI
+58 QGTEQEQTSEAKI
-71 VPPLVIPSQQPKPEE
+71 VPPLAIPSQQPKPEE
-86 PTENPRMSYVEMY
+86 PAKNPRMSYVEMY

-107 PTEEE
+107 PTEED

-182 MAAKQADDDREDK
+182 MAAQQADDDREDK
-195 DRNWKRLIGMDEYNK
+195 DRNWKRQIGMDEYNK

-236 QKENQFN
+236 QTENQFN

-255 RARHNKA
+255 RARHNQV
-262 TEGIAGAQLG
+262 TEGLTGAQLG
-272 ETRRHHLVSEAQGA
+272 ETRRHHLVSENQNAQY
-286 QRLAGGGSRGKAQET
+286 LAGGGSRGKAQET

-320 TSLAPIMVKKAK
+320 TSLAPTMIKKAK

-357 EGARSKS
+357 EKAKSKS

-383 VRNMIGAYGD
+383 VRRMIGASD
-393 SEDTGSGGFNIN
+393 DFDNMNSGGFNIN